1 MKIEVSFSVPVP
13 PQEAWTLLL
22 DVPRIVPC
30 LPGAS
35 LTQDLGD
42 QRYKGQATVKV
53 GPIQL
58 TFAGEAQIVDQDPV
72 AHTAKVQ
79 AKGADAKGRGSA
91 SATALFSLQAEEQGA
106 RAQGTQVQ
114 GTRVDVVTDLQLVG
128 AVAQYGRAQGLI
140 KEIATQIVNQFADNL
155 RMELLNAQAAASP
168 VADTDPVQHEAAGAL
183 TPSHAVS
190 SQSIS
195 SQTHASQTHASPPLS
210 STPPQRELSAFAL
223 LWAVAKSWLGRVFG
237 RSA

>member
-13 PQEAWTLLL
+13 PQDAWPLLM

-35 LTQDLGD
+35 LTDALGD
-42 QRYKGQATVKV
+42 NRFKGQATVKV

-58 TFAGEAQIVDQDPV
+58 TFAGEAQFLDIDE
-72 AHTAKVQ
+72 AARTAKVQ

-91 SATALFSLQAEEQGA
+91 SAVAQFSLHPDSE
-106 RAQGTQVQ
+106 

-140 KEIATQIVNQFADNL
+140 KEIASQIVGQFAANL
-155 RMELLNAQAAASP
+155 REEIISQQKPDGASAQTETVPAAS
-168 VADTDPVQHEAAGAL
+168 VADSNGQ
-183 TPSHAVS
+183 
-190 SQSIS
+190 
-195 SQTHASQTHASPPLS
+195 SPPPS
-210 STPPQRELSAFAL
+210 PNPQRDLSAFAL
-223 LWAVAKSWLGRVFG
+223 IWSVLKAMLARLFG
-237 RSA
+237 RAS